1 MNYYDPKVEADSQ
14 KYQCLNLDNL
24 LCGRFY
30 CDSEDLDLENHISI
44 FEGTPVLCDSELI
57 GFVSKGIH
65 YVDHTKI
72 RSRNTTSNQRSA
84 FTQRG

>member
-1 MNYYDPKVEADSQ
+1 MNYYDPKIENDSQ
-14 KYQCLNLDNL
+14 KYQCLDLDNL
-24 LCGRFY
+24 FCGRFY

-65 YVDHTKI
+65 NVDRI
-72 RSRNTTSNQRSA
+72 WSGPRRP
-84 FTQRG
+84 